1 LTENIQYNLDQIAA
15 FTQSQLLDPLEQ
27 NQNGSISNIYTS
39 FPLLETVD
47 PALTKTQY
55 DSTPD
60 TPTTTTTTTLTDSP
74 TRVTR
79 PPNAYLLFNREMR
92 KKLKQSNPNMTVGEI
107 SKEVGTKW
115 RSLSKVKI
123 GNRFIFIYFIFLITY
138 CILQRPK
145 KNDLSEK
152 PINSSKVKRN
162 SIPMQFIFDAP
173 NPN

>member
-27 NQNGSISNIYTS
+27 NQNDSISNIYTS
-39 FPLLETVD
+39 FPILETVD

-60 TPTTTTTTTLTDSP
+60 TPTTITAITDSP

-107 SKEVGTKW
+107 SKEVGTRWK
-115 RSLSKVKI
+115 SLSKVKI
-123 GNRFIFIYFIFLITY
+123 GNRFILYF
-138 CILQRPK
+138 
-145 KNDLSEK
+145 
-152 PINSSKVKRN
+152 
-162 SIPMQFIFDAP
+162 
-173 NPN
+173 

>member
-1 LTENIQYNLDQIAA
+1 MTENIQYNLDQIAA

-27 NQNGSISNIYTS
+27 NQNDSISNIYTS
-39 FPLLETVD
+39 FPILETVD

-60 TPTTTTTTTLTDSP
+60 TPTTITAITDSP

-107 SKEVGTKW
+107 SKEVGTRWK
-115 RSLSKVKI
+115 SLSKVKI
-123 GNRFIFIYFIFLITY
+123 GNRFILYF
-138 CILQRPK
+138 
-145 KNDLSEK
+145 
-152 PINSSKVKRN
+152 
-162 SIPMQFIFDAP
+162 
-173 NPN
+173 

>member
-27 NQNGSISNIYTS
+27 NQNDSISNIYTS
-39 FPLLETVD
+39 FPILETVD

-60 TPTTTTTTTLTDSP
+60 TPTTITAITDSP

-107 SKEVGTKW
+107 SKEVGTRWK
-115 RSLSKVKI
+115 SLSKVKI
-123 GNRFIFIYFIFLITY
+123 GNRFIFIFYF
-138 CILQRPK
+138 
-145 KNDLSEK
+145 
-152 PINSSKVKRN
+152 
-162 SIPMQFIFDAP
+162 
-173 NPN
+173 